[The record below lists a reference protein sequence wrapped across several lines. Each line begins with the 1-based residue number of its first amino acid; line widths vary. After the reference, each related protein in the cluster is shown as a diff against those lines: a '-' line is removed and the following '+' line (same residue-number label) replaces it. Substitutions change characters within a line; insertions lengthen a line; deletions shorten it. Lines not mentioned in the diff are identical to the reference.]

1 MQQAGA
7 ELVENLLSI
16 LTPNPFPEV
25 GSREYGSALAKM
37 HQVWQAPG
45 HGPPVLSH

>member
-7 ELVENLLSI
+7 ELVENLVSI

-25 GSREYGSALAKM
+25 GSRKYGSALAKM
-37 HQVWQAPG
+37 QRVWQAPG
-45 HGPPVLSH
+45 HGPLGLSH